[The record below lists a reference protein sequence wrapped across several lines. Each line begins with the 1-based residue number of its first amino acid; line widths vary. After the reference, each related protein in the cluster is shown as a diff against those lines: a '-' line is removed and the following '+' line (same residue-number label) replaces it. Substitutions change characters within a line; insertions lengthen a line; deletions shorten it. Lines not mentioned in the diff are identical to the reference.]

1 MERVLFVV
9 NAEEFGGL
17 EVVLLDWL
25 AGIDYSK
32 VSVALCYRSDVL
44 KQKLALLNLPVETIK
59 LTFPVGESSWDAFWS
74 WRGVF
79 SKVQPRR
86 IILMEGNVGDL
97 GLAPVLAAR
106 FSASDVY
113 IYAGGGGAAAES
125 ANIASGATKL
135 HAGVSPGF
143 GFYRLKQTLKQK
155 IRSSS
160 LKRNFV
166 PSQGLKDNVV
176 AFLGYPVSQTFVLYH
191 GVHTAR
197 FQPSAAERADY
208 RRANTIP
215 DDAVVIVSHGR
226 IAPIKRVDRILKAF
240 AVLSAD
246 HPSLWLLLTCYGPL
260 KNEVERTVASSAAY
274 RQVKLLG
281 FQDDSSK
288 LLKAADIY
296 ALASDREGF
305 GIALVEAMST
315 GLVCVATN
323 CQGPAEIIV
332 NGENGILVEPTDEEV
347 LSGLRKALALTPEAR
362 GRLIGRGRKTAQ
374 DHFEIQAAVRTALNS
389 MGIPSR

>member
-1 MERVLFVV
+1 
-9 NAEEFGGL
+9 
-17 EVVLLDWL
+17 
-25 AGIDYSK
+25 
-32 VSVALCYRSDVL
+32 
-44 KQKLALLNLPVETIK
+44 
-59 LTFPVGESSWDAFWS
+59 
-74 WRGVF
+74 
-79 SKVQPRR
+79 
-86 IILMEGNVGDL
+86 MEGNVGDL

-106 FSASDVY
+106 FSTSDVY
-113 IYAGGGGAAAES
+113 IYAGGGGAAAE
-125 ANIASGATKL
+125 ATNAASGAAKL
-135 HAGVSPGF
+135 HAGVSP

-374 DHFEIQAAVRTALNS
+374 DRFEIQAAVRTALNS